1 MKTIEYSK
9 LSNADINIKL
19 KGLEDEYETIKTK
32 VAKQLQRME
41 ELDKLFLEGKSELQK
56 RGMKIK

>member
-19 KGLEDEYETIKTK
+19 KSLEDEYETIKTK
-32 VAKQLQRME
+32 VTKQLQRME
-41 ELDKLFLEGKSELQK
+41 ELDKLFLEGKTELQK

>member
-19 KGLEDEYETIKTK
+19 KSLEDEYETIKTK

>member
-19 KGLEDEYETIKTK
+19 KSLEDEYETIKTK
-32 VAKQLQRME
+32 VTKQLQRME